1 MSKKTLLSPLLI
13 STVAM
18 IAFLV
23 YLNLPEAEQQGKGS
37 RPGGGGATGV
47 VAFTVVETDFPV
59 TVEAL
64 GTARANEAVS
74 LTAQQSDVIQEI
86 YFDDGD
92 VVEKGQLLLLMNN
105 REEIARVNELK
116 INIQEAQRQL
126 KRITNLAKSSV
137 ASEQL
142 LDEQQ
147 ARVKALKAQS
157 EVAKSRLAELELRAP
172 FAGKLGIRQVS
183 IGAYVGPSNIITT
196 LDDLSK
202 VKVDFNISENH
213 LPSLAR
219 GQQVAAKS
227 IAYLDETFN
236 GIISSIDS
244 RVDPITRSI
253 QVRAIIDNPELKLR
267 PGMLLQ
273 INLQKKVLRSLVVPE
288 KALIPHEDKQFV
300 FVIESDKAIQK
311 EVKSGLR
318 RPGLVQ
324 IISGL
329 NEGDQ
334 VVTEGALK
342 LRDGSAVSILEQ
354 VKL

>member
-13 STVAM
+13 ATVAM
-18 IAFLV
+18 IALLI
-23 YLNLPEAEQQGKGS
+23 YLNLPEPAQQGPGG
-37 RPGGGGATGV
+37 RPGGGTTPV
-47 VAFTVVETDFPV
+47 VAFNVVETEFPV

-105 REEIARVNELK
+105 REEIARVNELG

-157 EVAKSRLAELELRAP
+157 EVAKSRLAEMELRAP

-202 VKVDFNISENH
+202 VKVDFSISENH
-213 LPSLAR
+213 LPSLAK
-219 GQQVAAKS
+219 GQKVAAKS

-244 RVDPITRSI
+244 RVDPNTRSI
-253 QVRAIIDNPELKLR
+253 LVRAIIDNPDLKLR

-273 INLQKKVLRSLVVPE
+273 INLEKTVLRSLVVPE
-288 KALIPHEDKQFV
+288 KALIPNEDKQFV
-300 FVIESDKAIQK
+300 FVIESGEAVQK
-311 EVKSGLR
+311 EVKTGLR
-318 RPGLVQ
+318 RPGQVQ
-324 IISGL
+324 IVSGL
-329 NEGDQ
+329 SEGDQ
-334 VVTEGALK
+334 VVTEGALR
-342 LRDGSAVSILEQ
+342 LRNGSAVSIIEL
-354 VKL
+354 VTL

>member
-1 MSKKTLLSPLLI
+1 MSKKALLSPLLI
-13 STVAM
+13 VTVAM

-23 YLNLPEAEQQGKGS
+23 YLNLPEQAQQGKGG

-47 VAFTVVETDFPV
+47 IAFTVVETDFPV

-300 FVIESDKAIQK
+300 FVIESGKAIQK

>member
-13 STVAM
+13 ITLAM

-23 YLNLPEAEQQGKGS
+23 YLYLPEPAQQETRGRS
-37 RPGGGGATGV
+37 GGGGETPV
-47 VAFTVVETDFPV
+47 VAFKVVETDFPV
-59 TVEAL
+59 IVEAL

-92 VVEKGQLLLLMNN
+92 VVKKGQLLLLMNN

-157 EVAKSRLAELELRAP
+157 EVAKSRLAEMELRAP

-196 LDDLSK
+196 LDDLTK

-213 LPSLAR
+213 LPSLAN
-219 GQQVAAKS
+219 GQKVAAKS
-227 IAYLDETFN
+227 IAYPDETFN
-236 GIISSIDS
+236 GTISSIDS
-244 RVDPITRSI
+244 RVDPNTRSI
-253 QVRAIIDNPELKLR
+253 LVRAIIDNPKLKLL

-273 INLQKKVLRSLVVPE
+273 INLEKTVLRSLVVPE
-288 KALIPHEDKQFV
+288 KALIPNEDKQFV
-300 FVIESDKAIQK
+300 FVIESGKAVQK
-311 EVKSGLR
+311 EVKAGLR
-318 RPGLVQ
+318 RPGIVQ
-324 IISGL
+324 IVSGL

-334 VVTEGALK
+334 VVTEGALR
-342 LRDGSAVSILEQ
+342 LRNGSAVSIIEQ